1 MFKVVF
7 KKKASKELFKLPLTI
22 LKKISIQIDSL
33 QFNPKPEGVKKLKA
47 SEENL
52 WRLRVGDYRII
63 YLIENDIKNKENWT
77 QKRCLQEKVMII
89 TVMIQSSPFY
99 LR

>member
-33 QFNPKPEGVKKLKA
+33 QFNPKP
-47 SEENL
+47 
-52 WRLRVGDYRII
+52 
-63 YLIENDIKNKENWT
+63 
-77 QKRCLQEKVMII
+77 
-89 TVMIQSSPFY
+89 
-99 LR
+99 

>member
-33 QFNPKPEGVKKLKA
+33 QFNPKPEGVKKLKV

-63 YLIENDIKNKENWT
+63 YLIEDDIK
-77 QKRCLQEKVMII
+77 II
-89 TVMIQSSPFY
+89 EIRKIGHRKDVYKKKQ
-99 LR
+99 